1 MSVSPSG
8 GRGVREMGEPRVCSW
23 ALAVARGAWAAA
35 LGHAPRDQVNTTQ
48 HSHAGLAACC
58 EPKAGGGGA
67 ACLTP
72 SSPRVAFR

>member
-1 MSVSPSG
+1 M
-8 GRGVREMGEPRVCSW
+8 REMGEPRVCSW

-58 EPKAGGGGA
+58 EPKAGGGGGM
-67 ACLTP
+67 LDP
-72 SSPRVAFR
+72 VESPGGLPLMDVALCADH